1 MNSRIRVT
9 DRLSVRDTNC
19 PCSHVEMCILI
30 YEPCS
35 NPKIRTWVLQAAIN
49 ACSED
54 ERPAVLVS
62 ASALGYYGSS
72 ETSRFDETSGPGN
85 DYLAKVCGYA
95 VEALDELFAHNLRMS
110 LEHQSQVC
118 INWEK
123 SADAAQTDRTVHSY
137 YRRHLRATTH
147 HTLGVNAQR
156 VPIMQLKVS
165 ESTLVILGAG
175 GPLGTGNQWFSWIHM
190 DDVVGLIMEALTS
203 PTMEVTLST
212 HAHTR
217 TRHLTICYLPF
228 APEAVFNQFHPVT
241 FVLVQRD
248 HRRHLSGSYSVACPY

>member
-1 MNSRIRVT
+1 MRQRRPRAGVEIIQHRNWESAICGSSAVVNLAGEPISTRWTQDVKAEIMNSRIRVT

-85 DYLAKVCGYA
+85 DYLAKVCG
-95 VEALDELFAHNLRMS
+95 EG
-110 LEHQSQVC
+110 
-118 INWEK
+118 
-123 SADAAQTDRTVHSY
+123 
-137 YRRHLRATTH
+137 
-147 HTLGVNAQR
+147 TL
-156 VPIMQLKVS
+156 P
-165 ESTLVILGAG
+165 
-175 GPLGTGNQWFSWIHM
+175 
-190 DDVVGLIMEALTS
+190 
-203 PTMEVTLST
+203 
-212 HAHTR
+212 
-217 TRHLTICYLPF
+217 
-228 APEAVFNQFHPVT
+228 
-241 FVLVQRD
+241 
-248 HRRHLSGSYSVACPY
+248 